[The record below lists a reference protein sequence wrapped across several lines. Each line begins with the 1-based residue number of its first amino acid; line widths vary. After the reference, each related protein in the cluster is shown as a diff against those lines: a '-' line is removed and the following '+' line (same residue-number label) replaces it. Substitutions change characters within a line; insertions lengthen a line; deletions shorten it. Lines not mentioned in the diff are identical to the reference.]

1 MRAILLREVL
11 NFIRDI
17 NTQIKIVFVKTW
29 IQFSERL
36 TVVQRKVCVCV
47 EMETGLALKESPY
60 QERQSAINHN
70 KAGNKL
76 KRVREGEVRRNEL
89 KQEGS
94 KHWLWLK
101 TFAENLL
108 VDSKLMRI
116 VFSNREWPF

>member
-47 EMETGLALKESPY
+47 EMETGFALKESPY

-76 KRVREGEVRRNEL
+76 KKVREGEVRPNEL

-108 VDSKLMRI
+108 VDR
-116 VFSNREWPF
+116 NTE